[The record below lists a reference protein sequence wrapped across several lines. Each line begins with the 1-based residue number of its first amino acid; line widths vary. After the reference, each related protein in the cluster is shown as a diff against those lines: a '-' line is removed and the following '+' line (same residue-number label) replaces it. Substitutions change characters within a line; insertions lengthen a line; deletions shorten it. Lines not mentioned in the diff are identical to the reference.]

1 MCRASEGG
9 GGRYVYACVEP
20 VRGGRYVYAC
30 VEPVRGGRYVY
41 ACVEPVRGGRY
52 VYACVELVRGWEVCI
67 CMCRA
72 SEGVGGMYMHV

>member
-1 MCRASEGG
+1 MR
-9 GGRYVYACVEP
+9 GGRYVYACVEL

-30 VEPVRGGRYVY
+30 VEPVRG
-41 ACVEPVRGGRY
+41 
-52 VYACVELVRGWEVCI
+52 GWEVCI